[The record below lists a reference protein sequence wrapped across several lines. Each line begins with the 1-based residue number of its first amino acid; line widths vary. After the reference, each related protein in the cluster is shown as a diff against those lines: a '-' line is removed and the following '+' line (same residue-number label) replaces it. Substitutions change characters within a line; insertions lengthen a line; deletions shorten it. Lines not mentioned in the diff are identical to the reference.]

1 MCSVISWVWVALSN
15 SSKIAKYPP
24 HHKKKKKFMHLSLE
38 IRKNKFT
45 ADQSSTHRNIQ
56 HGLKPTSQMANWS
69 RNERTDLS

>member
-1 MCSVISWVWVALSN
+1 
-15 SSKIAKYPP
+15 
-24 HHKKKKKFMHLSLE
+24 MHLSLE
-38 IRKNKFT
+38 IRKNKFI